1 MKQTVNFGDFS
12 DAFRDMD
19 RMENFSP
26 EGLQALFDYIEGYEE
41 DTGVEIELDVIALCC
56 EYEEFENLEEFN
68 SAHGKNCCTVEQVE
82 DYTQVIPIPE
92 TERFIIVQ
100 F

>member
-26 EGLQALFDYIEGYEE
+26 EGLQALFNYIEEYEE
-41 DTGVEIELDVIALCC
+41 DTGAEIELDVIALCC

-68 SAHGKNCCTVEQVE
+68 SAHGKNCSTMEQVE
-82 DYTQVIPIPE
+82 YYTQVIPIPE

>member
-1 MKQTVNFGDFS
+1 MKQTVNFGDFR

-19 RMENFSP
+19 RMGNFSP
-26 EGLQALFDYIEGYEE
+26 EGLQALFDYIEEYEE
-41 DTGVEIELDVIALCC
+41 GMGEQIELDVIALCC

-68 SAHGKNCCTVEQVE
+68 SAYRKTCSTVGEIE

-92 TERFIIVQ
+92 TERFIIIQ